1 MNKSVL
7 VAALLAVAGCSSNG
21 NFDPQH
27 HEDKQF
33 RVTLYN
39 AAGEPIREWIA
50 VGEVAR
56 EGNIPDGQYF
66 TEKGTG
72 KHFRITGTV
81 IVEELK

>member
-21 NFDPQH
+21 NFDPMH

-39 AAGEPIREWIA
+39 DAGTPIREWIA
-50 VGEVAR
+50 VGSVIS
-56 EGNIPDGQYF
+56 EGNIPGGQYF

-72 KHFRITGTV
+72 KHIRITGTV
-81 IVEELK
+81 VVEEL